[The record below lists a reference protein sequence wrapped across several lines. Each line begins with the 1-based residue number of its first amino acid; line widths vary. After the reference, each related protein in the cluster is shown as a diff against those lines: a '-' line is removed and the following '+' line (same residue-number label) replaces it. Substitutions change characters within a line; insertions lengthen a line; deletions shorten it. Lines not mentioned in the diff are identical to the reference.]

1 MNWLKRK
8 LQEWLEIPT
17 NVIHLPIEEDIQ
29 VKQEIQILPSKR
41 AKQELK
47 QEASQELFTPQ
58 EWRKIVE

>member
-17 NVIHLPIEEDIQ
+17 NLIHLPIEDIQ
-29 VKQEIQILPSKR
+29 VEQEIQILPSKR

-58 EWRKIVE
+58 QWRKIVE

>member
-17 NVIHLPIEEDIQ
+17 NLVHLPIEEDIQ
-29 VKQEIQILPSKR
+29 IEQEIQVLPSKR